1 MHALLHSCP
10 HPAAGHRQPAPL
22 PETPGHSQA
31 SLGQSVVRSPLLS
44 PGSWCTQVLFEPSKR
59 FWWVWGL
66 ILNRILP
73 LLPSCWGFSFALT
86 CGVSFVGGIQHSPV
100 NGCSAVSCN
109 FGVLTGGDECT
120 AFYSTILWECYSNYF
135 WEGVAISRNWATAH
149 SLVFWQWPGTAMAP
163 LGV

>member
-10 HPAAGHRQPAPL
+10 DPAAGHRQPAPL

-44 PGSWCTQVLFEPSKR
+44 PGSWCTHVLFEPSKR

-73 LLPSCWGFSFALT
+73 FLPSCWGFSFGLT

-100 NGCSAVSCN
+100 DGCSAVSCN

-120 AFYSTILWECYSNYF
+120 SFYSTILWECYSNYF
-135 WEGVAISRNWATAH
+135 WEGVVISRNWATAH
-149 SLVFWQWPGTAMAP
+149 SLVF
-163 LGV
+163 